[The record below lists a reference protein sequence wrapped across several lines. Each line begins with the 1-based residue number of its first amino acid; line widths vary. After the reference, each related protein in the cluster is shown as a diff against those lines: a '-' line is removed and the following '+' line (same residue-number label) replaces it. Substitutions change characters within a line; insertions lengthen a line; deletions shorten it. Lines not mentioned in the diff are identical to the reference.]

1 MGGEWKR
8 RRVDPKAI
16 TDTSLVAFDAFRRD
30 YLVASVVV
38 LLVINGCWAWAMRA
52 VLKSLAS
59 VQEARVADQKE
70 AKQELALHLDKNTDA
85 VTMLLMDAR
94 KRAKARRSTDAP
106 ATDPGIKKL
115 PEGP

>member
-1 MGGEWKR
+1 M
-8 RRVDPKAI
+8 DPKAI
-16 TDTSLVAFDAFRRD
+16 TDVSQVAFDAFRRD

-38 LLVINGCWAWAMRA
+38 LLVINGAWAVALRG
-52 VLKSLAS
+52 VLKALAS

-94 KRAKARRSTDAP
+94 KRAKAKRVGDAG
-106 ATDPGIKKL
+106 TDPGIKKL